1 MNRKRKGSVVFSQ
14 GKDGR
19 GKLDFQVWGAVS
31 WRGLWRHSSKQFLF
45 LRGIK
50 EGTCGRREWEQ
61 RRKRERGG
69 LDVWKRWLPRSGSG
83 SVLGSWQGCL
93 KAHRPGHEEPVD
105 TLLAFD

>member
-1 MNRKRKGSVVFSQ
+1 MNRKRKGSVVFNQ

-61 RRKRERGG
+61 RRKREDWRTGCVEEVAAA
-69 LDVWKRWLPRSGSG
+69 LWL
-83 SVLGSWQGCL
+83 WQRVGF
-93 KAHRPGHEEPVD
+93 
-105 TLLAFD
+105 LAGVPQGTQAWP